1 MNSGVI
7 FICLFLRNVL
17 LQAKKNYTYVIV
29 TLVLN
34 VKMTY
39 VRTVHDFL
47 REYQIEV
54 EIAQK
59 KAATDKYKI

>member
-1 MNSGVI
+1 MFVFTKCTTGG
-7 FICLFLRNVL
+7 
-17 LQAKKNYTYVIV
+17 KKIYLCNCDPGPKCEDV
-29 TLVLN
+29 
-34 VKMTY
+34 

-59 KAATDKYKI
+59 KAATDEYKI